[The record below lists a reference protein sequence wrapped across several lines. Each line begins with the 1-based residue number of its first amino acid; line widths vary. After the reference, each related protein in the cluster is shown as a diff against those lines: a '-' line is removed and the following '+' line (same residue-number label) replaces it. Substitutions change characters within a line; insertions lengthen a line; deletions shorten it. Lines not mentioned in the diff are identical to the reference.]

1 MIKNLKGNIFIALIL
16 RLLLIF
22 FVYTIYRIA
31 FFVFNLDS
39 FNGITLRGF
48 LTILIG
54 GLKFDLSAILY
65 INLLFIASQIIP
77 FRFVYGKTY
86 QKICSY
92 IFFIFNGIGI
102 AFNAGDIAYYPFT
115 LKRTT
120 FSVFSQFSNERNLL
134 GLFTKFIFID
144 YWYISLL
151 FIVSIIFI
159 IWTYKKIK
167 LKKPSANNKLV
178 YYPASVIVMLLCV
191 WFCIAGMRGGFR
203 HSTRPITISNAGEFV
218 EDPSEINIV
227 INTPFSIIRTIK
239 TKPLKKVEYFTN
251 TRELDSLYNPIKTP
265 SSTNPFIKKNIVV
278 LVLESFSREYL
289 GGFNKNLEDGKY
301 KGYTPFLDS
310 LKNVS
315 LSFNNAYA
323 NGRKSIEGLPSV
335 IASIPGINE
344 PFVLGF
350 YSGNEINSLGGL
362 LGAEGY
368 HTSFFHGAPNGSMG
382 FSSFIKIAGIKN
394 YYGKTEYNNDKDF
407 DGMWGIWDEP
417 FLQYWAKQ
425 LNTFKEPFFSN
436 VFTLSSHHPFEL
448 PKEYEGKF
456 PKGTLPVHQNIG
468 YTDMALKKFFQT
480 ASNSSWYKNTI
491 FIITADHSSVAWH
504 DEYKTAMGAY
514 AVPIIIFDPSGELKG
529 QIDDPVQQ
537 IDILPTI
544 LNHLNYNKP
553 YFAFGNDMLKKSG
566 DSFVINTLD
575 GEYQII
581 MGDYIL
587 QWANEKALKLFN
599 YKNDILLKDNLI
611 EKELLQKEKL
621 EKHLKAFIQQYNKNL
636 IDNSMVVKKRA

>member
-1 MIKNLKGNIFIALIL
+1 MIKNLKGNIYIVLFL

-22 FVYTIYRIA
+22 FLYSLCRIA
-31 FFVFNLDS
+31 FLFFNLDS
-39 FNGITLRGF
+39 FNGINLKGF
-48 LTILIG
+48 FIILLG

-65 INLLFIASQIIP
+65 TNLLFIASQIIP

-86 QKICSY
+86 QKICAY
-92 IFFIFNGIGI
+92 VFFIFNGISL

-120 FSVFSQFSNERNLL
+120 FSVFSQFENEVNLT
-134 GLFTKFIFID
+134 GLFTKFIFVD

-151 FIVSIIFI
+151 FIALIVMMV
-159 IWTYKKIK
+159 WMYKKIR
-167 LKKPSANNKLV
+167 LRKPPVKNKFI
-178 YYPASVIVMLLCV
+178 YYPSSIIIMLLLV
-191 WFCIAGMRGGFR
+191 WFAIAGMRGGFR

-218 EDPSEINIV
+218 EDPAEINIV

-239 TKPLKKVEYFTN
+239 TKPLKKATYFDN
-251 TRELDSLYNPIKTP
+251 EQQLDSLYNPVKTP
-265 SSTNPFIKKNIVV
+265 DSSNILIKKNVVV

-289 GGFNKNLEDGKY
+289 GGFNKNLDGGTY

-310 LKNVS
+310 LKEVS

-335 IASIPGINE
+335 LASIPGINE

-350 YSGNEINSLGGL
+350 YSANEINSLGGL
-362 LGAEGY
+362 LGNEGY

-382 FSSFIKIAGIKN
+382 FSSFVKMAGIKN

-417 FLQYWAKQ
+417 FLQYWAQQ

-436 VFTLSSHHPFEL
+436 VFTLSSHHPFKL
-448 PKEYEGKF
+448 PEEYEGKF

-480 ASNSSWYKNTI
+480 VSKSPWYKNTL
-491 FIITADHSSVAWH
+491 FVITADHSTVAWH
-504 DEYKTAMGAY
+504 EEYKTALGAY
-514 AVPIIIFDPSGELKG
+514 AVPIIIFAPSGELKG
-529 QIDDPVQQ
+529 QVDYPVQQ
-537 IDILPTI
+537 IDIFPTI
-544 LNHLNYNKP
+544 MNHLHYNKP
-553 YFAFGNDMLKKSG
+553 YFAFGNDMINRDKNN
-566 DSFVINTLD
+566 FVINTLD
-575 GEYQII
+575 GEHQLI
-581 MGDYIL
+581 MDDYLL
-587 QWANEKALKLFN
+587 QWSNEKALKLYN
-599 YKNDILLKDNLI
+599 YRSDV
-611 EKELLQKEKL
+611 LLQNNIIDQEPAQKERL
-621 EKHLKAFIQQYNKNL
+621 EMHLKAFIQQYNKHL
-636 IDNSMVVKKRA
+636 IDNSMTVK

>member
-1 MIKNLKGNIFIALIL
+1 MIKNLKGNIYIALIL

-22 FVYTIYRIA
+22 FLYSLCRIA
-31 FFVFNLDS
+31 FYLFNLDS
-39 FNGITLRGF
+39 FNGIHLKGF
-48 LTILIG
+48 FTILLG

-65 INLLFIASQIIP
+65 TNLLFIASQIIP

-86 QKICSY
+86 QKICAY
-92 IFFIFNGIGI
+92 VFYIFNGISL

-120 FSVFSQFSNERNLL
+120 FSVFSQFANEVNLL

-144 YWYISLL
+144 YWYITL
-151 FIVSIIFI
+151 FFLALIVMMV
-159 IWTYKKIK
+159 WGYKKIR
-167 LKKPSANNKLV
+167 LRRPSVGNKFI
-178 YYPASVIVMLLCV
+178 YYPTTIIIMLLLV
-191 WFCIAGMRGGFR
+191 WFAIAGMRGGFR

-218 EDPSEINIV
+218 EDPAEINIV

-239 TKPLKKVEYFTN
+239 TKPLKKATYFDN
-251 TRELDSLYNPIKTP
+251 EQQLDSLYNPVKTP
-265 SSTNPFIKKNIVV
+265 DSNNILNKKNVV
-278 LVLESFSREYL
+278 ILVLESFSREYL
-289 GGFNKNLEDGKY
+289 GGFNKNLDGGTY

-310 LKNVS
+310 LKEVS

-335 IASIPGINE
+335 LASIPGINE

-350 YSGNEINSLGGL
+350 YSANEINSLGGL
-362 LGAEGY
+362 LGNEGY

-382 FSSFIKIAGIKN
+382 FSSFIKMAGIKN

-425 LNTFKEPFFSN
+425 LDTFKEPFFSN
-436 VFTLSSHHPFEL
+436 VFTLSSHHPFKL
-448 PKEYEGKF
+448 PEEYEGKF

-480 ASNSSWYKNTI
+480 VSKSSWYKNTI
-491 FIITADHSSVAWH
+491 FVITADHSTVAWH
-504 DEYKTAMGAY
+504 EEYKTALGAY

-529 QIDDPVQQ
+529 QVDYPVQQ
-537 IDILPTI
+537 IDIFPTI
-544 LNHLNYNKP
+544 MNHLHYNKP
-553 YFAFGNDMLKKSG
+553 YFAFGNDMINRDKN
-566 DSFVINTLD
+566 SFVVNTLD
-575 GEYQII
+575 GEHQLI
-581 MGDYIL
+581 MDDYLL
-587 QWANEKALKLFN
+587 QWSNEKALKL
-599 YKNDILLKDNLI
+599 YHYRKDV
-611 EKELLQKEKL
+611 LLQNNIIDQEPAQKERL
-621 EKHLKAFIQQYNKNL
+621 EMHLKAFIQQYNKHL
-636 IDNSMVVKKRA
+636 IDNSMVIK